1 MVDYPPLTSRQNSE
15 GELSLRC
22 RSTVGS
28 RCLISNVC
36 SFTLQLRF
44 QCSLRRGPRLSAEAR
59 TPGSRHRAYVVRL
72 YPTAQQA
79 DRMDAQGHTARA
91 LWNLLHEWYTWGD
104 HSRSMAERPSI
115 VEMDRQLRDARTNPP
130 THWEWLAQLPAQATQ
145 QVVKHYV
152 RAWHRYFS
160 GVSGPPRF
168 KKCTFYMSID
178 VPQASRFRIQRLNRR
193 WGEVNIPHVGRVRFR
208 WTCPLPGVS
217 SDCSGRITGAR
228 LTKNSLGWHIC
239 FRAEV
244 PAAQFSSS
252 TGPPIGVDRGVI
264 HSLALSDGRNLDMP
278 RLLTRGEERRL
289 RNLERRASYRRMS
302 RTAGSPMSNRERRS
316 YREVASLRARQ
327 ARRREDWLHKA
338 TTILGRNH
346 RVVVLENLHI
356 QGMTRSSRG
365 TMECHGRHVSGKARL
380 NRSILGMG
388 WRKGERML
396 EYKLLASSGILI
408 KVSAAY
414 SSQTCASCG
423 HIATE
428 NRRSRDRFRCVGCG
442 HASPA
447 DTNAAKIL
455 LARGLAAL
463 SGTAPGHGV
472 AGRGAFAV
480 GQAEKRRPPSAA
492 MV

>member
-1 MVDYPPLTSRQNSE
+1 LA
-15 GELSLRC
+15 
-22 RSTVGS
+22 
-28 RCLISNVC
+28 
-36 SFTLQLRF
+36 
-44 QCSLRRGPRLSAEAR
+44 AEAL
-59 TPGSRHRAYVVRL
+59 TLSGWHRAYVVRL

-91 LWNLLHEWYTWGD
+91 LWNLLHEWYTWGGR
-104 HSRSMAERPSI
+104 SRSMTERPSV
-115 VEMDRQLRDARTNPP
+115 VEMDRQLRDARTNPL

-152 RAWHRYFS
+152 RAWHRYSS

-168 KKCTFYMSID
+168 KKRTTYMSID
-178 VPQASRFRIQRLNRR
+178 VPQASRFHVQRLSRR

-208 WTCPLPGVS
+208 WTCRLPGVS
-217 SDCSGRITGAR
+217 SDCFGRITGAR

-244 PAAQFSSS
+244 PPTEVSPS

-278 RLLTRGEERRL
+278 GLLTLGEERRL
-289 RNLERRASYRRMS
+289 RKLERRASYRRMS
-302 RTAGSPMSNRERRS
+302 RTAGKPMSGRERRS

-327 ARRREDWLHKA
+327 TRRRQDWLHKA
-338 TTILGRNH
+338 TTMLGRNH
-346 RVVVLENLHI
+346 RVVVLEDLHI
-356 QGMTRSSRG
+356 QGMIRSSRG
-365 TMECHGRHVSGKARL
+365 TMERPGRYVSGKARL

-388 WRKGERML
+388 WGKGERML
-396 EYKLLASSGILI
+396 EYKLRASSGILI

-423 HIATE
+423 HIAAE
-428 NRRSRDRFRCVGCG
+428 NRRSRDRFWCVGCG
-442 HASPA
+442 HASLA

-480 GQAEKRRPPSAA
+480 WQAEKRRPSSGAIE
-492 MV
+492 